1 MIEPS
6 EAVSVILIPIK
17 TKQADSVNSKRP
29 KIYCQFLDRPVME
42 PLSGD
47 RINEMRFYRSLSS
60 FADVY
65 YNDVLIDWE
74 RGIIGDPG
82 GLRTPTRDYDLYYV
96 RANPELFKSLPH
108 PKITLAYPYDPEAFR
123 VADALVVTTEAW
135 QNLLYEHSTSAAV
148 RKKLSKWYPD
158 KIVLPDMI
166 LNIQQA
172 IDPLFL
178 QPISS
183 KSKFIWHAK
192 MTGSKSFGFFGRV
205 TKETIPIELIDN
217 LSIVRERLG
226 SSTNPL
232 AAFAGSIRT
241 TLPMPA
247 LSLGHIPYGEVP
259 GALAACRGTL
269 GQMCAD
275 SDYLGS
281 GKLLDA
287 MATKTPIVTRRN
299 AVRDEQLGSAYPG
312 TYDHSE
318 EALDILWRLCT
329 EDTFHSDLQN
339 YLAER
344 TGYFLPTSTG
354 QRISQKL
361 ERAGFL

>member
-1 MIEPS
+1 M
-6 EAVSVILIPIK
+6 
-17 TKQADSVNSKRP
+17 NSKRP

-47 RINEMRFYRSLSS
+47 RINEIRFYRSLSS

-74 RGIIGDPG
+74 CGTIGDPS
-82 GLRTPTRDYDLYYV
+82 GLKTPTRDYDLYYV

-108 PKITLAYPYDPEAFR
+108 PKITLAYPYDPEVFG

-135 QNLLYEHSTSAAV
+135 QNLLYEHSASTSV
-148 RKKLSKWYPD
+148 RRKLAKWYPD
-158 KIVLPDMI
+158 NIVLPDTI
-166 LNIQQA
+166 VNIQQT

-183 KSKFIWHAK
+183 KTEFFWRAK
-192 MTGSKSFGFFGRV
+192 MTGAQSFGFFGRV
-205 TKETIPIELIDN
+205 TEETIPSELIDN
-217 LSIVRERLG
+217 LSVIRERLG

-241 TLPMPA
+241 ALPEPA
-247 LSLGHIPYGEVP
+247 LSLGQIPYEEVP

-287 MATKTPIVTRRN
+287 MATKTPIITRRN

-329 EDTFHSDLQN
+329 EDAFHCDLQK
-339 YLAER
+339 YLADRAEL
-344 TGYFLPTSTG
+344 FLPISTG
-354 QRISQKL
+354 QRIRRKL
-361 ERAGFL
+361 VSTGFL